1 MRRFEVSTGHSSGGW
16 EGLHVRIVVDLF
28 VSRAKPEL
36 AGLLDDATNDLAFG
50 VFDRKVSAER
60 ILATIATVRPNV
72 VMVSP
77 SWLVLSPLLS
87 RCLVVAGYS
96 DALRVLGTST
106 ATDALKIQAARRG
119 FVDIVDTGRPT
130 REVADRILGLQ
141 RGETP
146 LRDDRLWQTI
156 GESTPNH
163 DMSNVTTDETD
174 REIVELLSVGLSDR
188 DIALGVHLSLQAV
201 RNRVSSM
208 LERSG
213 CVNRTQLGWV
223 FSSLSLVDLLM
234 ADIEPVDDPNG
245 DLTPPRH
252 RGGTLQ

>member
-1 MRRFEVSTGHSSGGW
+1 MRRFEVSTGHASSGW
-16 EGLHVRIVVDLF
+16 EGLHVRIVVDHS
-28 VSRAKPEL
+28 VSQSLPEL
-36 AGLLDDATNDLAFG
+36 ADLLVEPDTMTI
-50 VFDRKVSAER
+50 FDRR
-60 ILATIATVRPNV
+60 ISPDRMLATVTRSRPDV
-72 VMVSP
+72 VVVGP

-87 RCLVVAGYS
+87 RCLAVAGCS

-119 FVDIVDTGRPT
+119 FVDIVDTARPT

-141 RGETP
+141 RGETS

-156 GESTPNH
+156 GESTPTH

-188 DIALGVHLSLQAV
+188 EIALGVHLSLQAV

-234 ADIEPVDDPNG
+234 ADIEPVGDPAG
-245 DLTPPRH
+245 DLTPQRL
-252 RGGTLQ
+252 RDGTPQ